1 MTTKNIYEVLDEV
14 AAAPTPE
21 EKAQVIARN
30 HTTALN
36 LVLRAT
42 FNPEIKFVFDAPV
55 AYTPSDAPPGLS
67 ETSIH
72 KEIWRVY
79 LFEQNNPRVSPNL
92 TLERKTELL
101 CQILEGMEAREAEV
115 FMNMILKDL
124 KIEGLDR
131 ELAMSVYPQ
140 LLD

>member
-1 MTTKNIYEVLDEV
+1 MTTKNIYEVLAEV
-14 AAAPTPE
+14 AAAATPDDKRHVL
-21 EKAQVIARN
+21 EKN
-30 HTTALN
+30 HTSALM

-42 FNPEIKFVFDAPV
+42 FHPNIKFVFTSPV
-55 AYTPSDAPPGLS
+55 EYTPSDAPPGLG

-72 KEIWRVY
+72 KEIWRLY
-79 LFEQNNPRVSPNL
+79 LFEEGNPRVSPNL
-92 TLERKTELL
+92 TLERKAQLL
-101 CQILEGMEAREAEV
+101 SQILEGMEAKEAEV

-124 KIEGLDR
+124 KVEGLDR

>member
-1 MTTKNIYEVLDEV
+1 MATKNIYEVLEEV
-14 AAAPTPE
+14 AAAPTAE
-21 EKAQVIARN
+21 EKQHVITRN
-30 HTTALN
+30 HSAALN

-42 FNPEIKFVFDAPV
+42 FHPDIKFVFDKPV
-55 AYTPSDAPPGLS
+55 AYTPSDSPPGLG

-72 KEIWRVY
+72 KEIWRLY

-101 CQILEGMEAREAEV
+101 TQILEGMEAKEAEV

-124 KIEGLDR
+124 KVDGLDR